1 MWGDRRE
8 PRVVTRYRYS
18 EWDGSQEIPP
28 LDPDE
33 VLESLT
39 DDLMNFG
46 DLQHALRNL
55 LQRGM
60 RDPMGQRMQGLRDL
74 LQQLRQQRRQTLDKY
89 NLSSVF
95 DDIKDKLNDIV
106 QMEKETIDRRL
117 KESLDQQDGAPEGQ
131 DGQQGGPQSPTQNAL
146 DQALRD
152 AIEAAQRA
160 MERGE
165 QGDDGQQQGGQQQ
178 GGQQQGGQQ
187 GQQQRGQQSGRP
199 QGQQG
204 QQQAGMRGQQQ
215 GGQQQG
221 GESGQQSGQDGA
233 SDDAQQNEFAK
244 MLQQIADRKRNFLEN
259 LPTDLGGAV
268 KELQNY
274 EFMDPEARDKFGE
287 LMEMLKKAMMET
299 FFKDLQQ
306 QIANMT
312 PEQMERMKEMV
323 RALNDMIREKMAG
336 GEPDF
341 DQFMQQYGD
350 LFGDNPPQSLEEL
363 LQQMQQQISQMQNLL
378 DSLPSEMR
386 QQLQDLLMDKIG
398 DPQLQQELGELAQN
412 LEMLM
417 PNRDLRN
424 QYPFRGDE
432 ELDLNEA
439 MRLMDKMQGM
449 DELERQLE
457 RTQYGGDIDDI
468 NEERLRELLGDEAAE
483 TLKQLKEFLE
493 ILENAGYIR
502 KKGNSWELTPRG
514 TRKIGQ
520 KALGEIYAQLKKDSF
535 GKHATR
541 ERGQGGERA
550 DETKK
555 YEFGDPFHLHLEKTI
570 FNSYYREGGPSLP
583 VKLSQDDFE
592 VYRSELLTQ
601 TTTVMMLDLSW
612 SMALRG
618 SFQAAKKVALALNNL
633 ITSQFTRDK
642 LYIIGF
648 SAYARELKA
657 EQLPYVRWDESVL
670 GTNMHHALMLAQ
682 NLLAKHKAGTRQI
695 IMISDGEPTAH
706 LERGRSYFAY
716 PPSPITIRE
725 TLKEVK
731 RCTQKG
737 IVINTFMLDRNYYLK
752 EFVNQVAKINKGRV
766 FYTTPDKLGQY
777 ILVDY
782 VASKRKNLSGQ

>member
-1 MWGDRRE
+1 MTLRF
-8 PRVVTRYRYS
+8 RYS
-18 EWDGSQEIPP
+18 EWDGSQEIPA

-33 VLESLT
+33 VLENLT

-46 DLQHALRNL
+46 DLQHALRNM

-60 RDPMGQRMQGLRDL
+60 RNPSGQRMQGLRDL
-74 LQQLRQQRRQTLDKY
+74 LQQLRQQRRQALDRY

-95 DDIKDKLNDIV
+95 DDIKNKLNEIV
-106 QMEKETIDRRL
+106 EMEKETIGRRL
-117 KESLDQQDGAPEGQ
+117 DESQQRDADTSPSGQRGGSPE
-131 DGQQGGPQSPTQNAL
+131 QQSAL

-152 AIEAAQRA
+152 ALEAAQRA
-160 MERGE
+160 MEQGDESGEGQE
-165 QGDDGQQQGGQQQ
+165 QGQQGPSGQQGERGAQAGQRQRGRQGG
-178 GGQQQGGQQ
+178 QQGGQQ
-187 GQQQRGQQSGRP
+187 GQQASGQPGGEQSGD
-199 QGQQG
+199 QT
-204 QQQAGMRGQQQ
+204 
-215 GGQQQG
+215 
-221 GESGQQSGQDGA
+221 D
-233 SDDAQQNEFAK
+233 EFNK
-244 MLQQIADRKRNFLEN
+244 MLQQIADRKKKFLEG
-259 LPTDLGGAV
+259 LPPDLASAV

-274 EFMDPEARDKFGE
+274 EFMDPEARAKFQE
-287 LMEMLKKAMMET
+287 LMEMLKKAMMDT
-299 FFKDLQQ
+299 FFKDLYN
-306 QIANMT
+306 QIQNMT
-312 PEQMERMKEMV
+312 PEQMARMKEMI
-323 RALNDMIREKMAG
+323 RDLNQMIQEKMSG
-336 GEPDF
+336 GEPNF

-350 LFGDNPPQSLEEL
+350 LFGDNPPQSLDDL
-363 LQQMQQQISQMQNLL
+363 LQQMQAQIAQMQSLL
-378 DSLPSEMR
+378 DSMPADMR
-386 QQLQDLLMDKIG
+386 QQLQDLLSDKIG
-398 DPQLQQELGELAQN
+398 DPELQQALNELASN
-412 LEMLM
+412 LEYMM
-417 PNRDLRN
+417 PMRDLRN

-432 ELDLNEA
+432 EIDLAEA
-439 MRLMDKMQGM
+439 MRLMDRMQGM

-457 RTQYGGDIDDI
+457 RTQYGGDIEDI
-468 NEERLRELLGDEAAE
+468 DEKRLEEILGEEAAE
-483 TLKQLKEFLE
+483 TLRQLKQFLE
-493 ILENAGYIR
+493 ILEEAGYIR
-502 KKGNSWELTPRG
+502 RKGNTWELTPRG

-535 GKHATR
+535 GKHAAR
-541 ERGQGGERA
+541 ERGTGGERA

-570 FNSYYREGGPSLP
+570 FNSFYREGGPSVP
-583 VKLSQDDFE
+583 AKLNPDDFE

-601 TTTVMMLDLSW
+601 TATVMMLDLSW

-633 ITSQFTRDK
+633 IRSQFTRDS

-682 NLLAKHKAGTRQI
+682 SLLARHKAGTRQI

-706 LERGRSYFAY
+706 LEKGRSYFAY
-716 PPSPITIRE
+716 PPSPTTIRE

-782 VASKRKNLSGQ
+782 VASKRKKLGGSA